1 LAELLTELKNKGV
14 LDGTQ
19 IGVAQSYLTFRNK
32 SLHAEWD
39 KVGRE
44 TVASVLAFT
53 EQLLLKHFS

>member
-1 LAELLTELKNKGV
+1 LAEVLTELKNKGV